1 VTAQVVPLVIAMLTL
16 AMLFSLWRL
25 VVGPGAADRV
35 LALDTLYINALAL
48 LIVVGIH
55 FETALYFESALVIA
69 IFGFVGT
76 VAYSAFLLR
85 RDIVG

>member
-1 VTAQVVPLVIAMLTL
+1 MTAQAVPLVIAMLVL

-25 VVGPGAADRV
+25 VVGPSVTDRV

-48 LIVVGIH
+48 LIVIGIY
-55 FETALYFESALVIA
+55 FETALYFESALVVA

-76 VAYSAFLLR
+76 VAYCAFLLR